1 MIEKKKAVIIV
12 GHGSRVQQANKEF
25 ECFVD
30 QWKQYITGHEI
41 AHAYIE
47 LAQPDLKT
55 ALDRMASTSSEVI
68 VLPFFLFAAGHVK
81 NDLPLAVAEARK
93 NFPQVQFGVAVPLGV
108 HPNMVRLTATR
119 LEEASRQLN
128 KKKEKTSVL
137 MIGRGSSDPDAN
149 SDFCKLVRM
158 LEETSPYAKIDYCFI
173 AIVKPKVEEAL
184 ERLVRDAPEAIILQP
199 YLLFPGRLV
208 QQLEELVIPYVER
221 YPWISFKI
229 SKTLG
234 EDPLIFDLLKER
246 LTDLE
251 YGGKPLPCDTCQYR
265 VPLNHI
271 QEKVGG
277 LNSLLW
283 SIRHSFTHNQAMP
296 HSHAHA
302 PIKKHVLVCGN
313 VDCVDQGSI
322 RLLETLRRLIKENG
336 LEKQIK
342 VTKTSC
348 LGCCGDGPTVAIY
361 PDGIWYRRCE
371 EKYAEDILWKHLMKD
386 ELVAEIVDQIIQ

>member
-1 MIEKKKAVIIV
+1 MIQDKKAVLIV
-12 GHGSRVQQANKEF
+12 GHGSRVKQSNTEF
-25 ECFVD
+25 ELFVD
-30 QWKQYITGHEI
+30 RFKQNTSEYEI
-41 AHAYIE
+41 FYAYVE
-47 LAQPDLKT
+47 LAEPDLKT
-55 ALDRMASTSSEVI
+55 ALHQVASSFNEIII
-68 VLPFFLFAAGHVK
+68 VPFFLFAAGHVK

-93 NFPQVQFGVAVPLGV
+93 SFPQVKFRVAAGLGV
-108 HPNMVRLTATR
+108 HPNMVRLTAIR
-119 LEEASRQLN
+119 IEETVQQLN
-128 KKKEKTSVL
+128 KKNEKTSVL

-173 AIVKPKVEEAL
+173 AMVKPKVEQAL

-208 QQLEELVIPYVER
+208 QQIEELVLPYAQR
-221 YPWISFKI
+221 YPWISFKV

-246 LTDLE
+246 INDV

-265 VPLNHI
+265 VPINQL

-283 SIRHSFTHNQAMP
+283 SIRHSFTHNQSMP
-296 HSHAHA
+296 HTHAHA

-322 RLLETLRRLIKENG
+322 RLLETLRRLIKDNG

-342 VTKTSC
+342 ITKTSC
-348 LGCCGDGPTVAIY
+348 LGCCGDGPTVAVY

-371 EKYAEDILWKHLMKD
+371 EKYAGEIFQKHLMKD
-386 ELVAEIVDQIIQ
+386 ELVSEIVDQIIQ